1 MSSSPINAVS
11 VTGGPQIKP
20 VLKVHPLQRFVVSPL
35 IPPKYLTQEDADM
48 DKENLAYAAWEFQD
62 QSLLVWLQ
70 SSLSEAILSKVV
82 GCVHAHQEQIDAIL
96 EGLPSEYESLVT
108 AISSKID
115 QFEFEEIQSLLLAQ
129 EQRLEKLR
137 ESVVTPA
144 LNLTPAQTKKAEDID
159 SNSAPRV
166 QFTQHID
173 GGRSSN
179 SRGILEMVIT

>member
-1 MSSSPINAVS
+1 VNFSLIKTIVDSLLAVGQIVS
-11 VTGGPQIKP
+11 V
-20 VLKVHPLQRFVVSPL
+20 
-35 IPPKYLTQEDADM
+35 
-48 DKENLAYAAWEFQD
+48 
-62 QSLLVWLQ
+62 
-70 SSLSEAILSKVV
+70 
-82 GCVHAHQEQIDAIL
+82 QEQIDAIL

-179 SRGILEMVIT
+179 SRGRGDRSGYGYRGGKNYGNNDNINYGNNDNRNFGNGDHMNYGNTDRHKIQCQVLLQVWSQCVGARKRDR